1 MKKFTIFITTLLLYV
16 TAIFAQAPQKFSY
29 QAVVRNASNALVTNA
44 PVGVRISVLQGGVA
58 GTLAYMETHTA
69 VTNENGLMTLS
80 IGSGNLMQGDFASI
94 DWANGLY
101 YLKSEIDPTGGTNYS
116 ITSIQQLLSVPYA
129 LYANESGNGF
139 SGDYNDLLN
148 TPTIPSVPTN
158 VSAFANDAGYLTSFT
173 EQQVLSISHD
183 TVFLTGGSF
192 VKLPA
197 GFDGDYNS
205 LINRPTLFSGNYNDL
220 SNTPA
225 IPTVPTNVSAFNNDA
240 GYITGYTETDPQF
253 NAWDKDYNDLIN
265 KPYIPNV
272 PTNVSS
278 FNNDAGYLTGYTETD
293 PQFNAWDKNYYDL
306 TNRPQIPQIPT
317 NISTF
322 TNDIG
327 YITNADVP
335 TNVSAFTNDAG
346 YITNVDVPTNVS
358 AFTNDA
364 GYITGYT
371 EADPQFNAWDK
382 DYNDLI
388 NKPVIPTV
396 PANVSAFTNDA
407 GYITGYTEA
416 DPQFN
421 AWDKDYN
428 DLTNKPTIPT
438 VPTNVSAFANDAG
451 YITSSQVPAQVNA
464 DWNATNGAAQI
475 LNKPTLFSGNYNDL
489 TNKPIIP
496 TVPTNVSAFTNDA
509 GYLTGFT
516 ETDPLFNA
524 WNKNYN
530 DLINKPVIPTVPTN
544 VSAFANDAGYIT
556 SSQVPAQ
563 VNADWNATNG
573 AAQIMNKPTLF
584 SGNYNDLTN
593 KPTIPTVPTNV
604 SAFNNDAGYIT
615 NANVPT
621 VPANLSAFNNDVG
634 YVTSVQIPA
643 QVNADWNATTGAA
656 KILNKPT
663 IPTVPVNVSAFANDA
678 GYITSANVPTNVS
691 AFTND
696 AGYIT
701 TVDVQQAANIP
712 TNVSA
717 FNNDANYITAAD
729 IPAQVNADWNAT
741 SGAAKILN
749 KPTLFSGN
757 YNDLTNK
764 PTIPAAANN
773 ATLNIQ
779 RNGTSVGTF
788 TANASTNKT
797 INITVPTTTNEL
809 TNNSGFITANQ
820 IPAQVNADWNA
831 TSGAAQILNKPTI
844 PSIPTNVSVFNNDAN
859 YITNTGNTC
868 DNTIDLCN
876 LLSTIE
882 SLQNQVQELASMTGG
897 NPYGTASSDTCP
909 QRMVVID
916 GSPNVC
922 YFGPEFANTQL
933 TVWVDGGYDFTA
945 DYIWFESGQYRPN
958 VLGSGN
964 SYVETWTPTYNNP
977 LQFTVKVTFADGCSY
992 ISAPFE
998 VNVYDKP
1005 YATVTGS
1012 AGEVCA
1018 GEEVTLR
1025 ANLQNY
1031 NDPMITFQ
1039 WYENQVNNSHL
1050 LSGRTHEVEHFE
1062 PASTTDYI
1070 VKVTHL
1076 MNYFSD
1082 NCVAYDTFRVE
1093 VTECDTAGGSGAD
1106 TTQTSQHTISISLTT
1121 DDYGSETTWQVID
1134 VSDNSVLA
1142 SGGSYSSN
1150 NTQDI
1155 PDVIVDG
1162 TGCYVFTI
1170 YDSYGDGIYSS
1181 GNYSVSYDSVV
1192 MGSGGG
1198 NSFSQESYILN
1209 PESSSCPTDEIALTS
1224 VDINDNQLQNNNFY
1238 VKGTVTNKGVSSI
1251 HSFKVKYRVDGGAW
1265 SSDYTVSCNIAPMDT
1280 MGFTHDVPASI
1291 SSTGQHTLE
1300 VVVFEPNG
1308 MADNETDNTAS
1319 KNLIIYSVPEGDAQP
1334 CPGAPT
1340 VTDVDGNVYNT
1351 VRIGGQCWMR
1361 ENLKVTRFPDETDI
1375 FYNATTNSTTPGRYY
1390 PYNDSANVSIY
1401 GYLYNWA
1408 AIMHGIPSSGN
1419 TPSGVQG
1426 ICPDGWHV
1434 PSDGEWMQLIDYISG
1449 QNVYR
1454 CNGDIAKSLAATTGW
1469 ISTPNQCCVGY
1480 EPNTNNS
1487 TGFNAL
1493 PAGGS
1498 YSSEGWEA
1506 IFGSATESS
1515 SANMWTYDLSFQGR
1529 DFSRYS
1535 RTKIYGYSIRC
1546 LKDGDGSSLLPTVT
1560 TNEVNNITATTAM
1573 SGGNVIFEGESSITA
1588 RGVCWSISHN
1598 PNVLTAPHT
1607 TDGNGIGSFSSSITG
1622 LASNFTYYVRAY
1634 ATNMYGTVYGN
1645 EVSISIPVN
1654 PNGDE
1659 KSCPGTPTV
1668 TDIDGNVYNTIHIGG
1683 QCWMR
1688 ENLKSTKY
1696 ADGTVV
1702 ALGVS
1707 SSATIPYRK
1716 YPYNDS
1722 TYVSVYGYLYNWPAA
1737 MRGASSSDG
1746 TPSGVQGICPSG
1758 WHLPS
1763 DAEWT
1768 QLADYVS
1775 SQSEYLCGYGSTR
1788 IAKALAAA
1796 TEWSEGW
1803 NYCAVGSNVND
1814 NNATGFGGLPAGN
1827 GSSNYGENAY
1837 FLSSTE
1843 ASDGSVWVR
1852 NLDHHHAT
1860 FDRTDIFSYKYSYN
1874 SVRCLR
1880 DESNSLLPSVSTGS
1894 VNIMTSTNVICSG
1907 NVTSEGGNA
1916 VTACGICWSTLHNP
1930 KVEDNHTSENASV
1943 GSFSSSIT
1951 GLVSNLTYYIR
1962 AYATNSFGTVYGEEV
1977 SFSIP
1982 ISTGGDEKSCPGT
1995 PTVTDVDG
2003 NIYNTILIGDQ
2014 CWMRENLKTT
2024 RFANGTL
2031 IYKGSPNIVSS
2042 SPLRYYPGDAS
2053 ENVINYG
2060 YLYNW
2065 SAVMHNASS
2074 NNAIS
2079 SGVQGICPNGW
2090 HVPSSAEWAA
2100 LVDYVGGQAQ
2110 YWCNSNANSV
2120 AKALASSIGWN
2131 SSTGL
2136 CHVGNDQ
2143 NANNVTGFGAMPA
2156 GEEVWGTGNNAYFW
2170 SATEASNSSAWY
2182 YRLGANSDSI
2192 SVASGDNKN
2201 GYSVRC
2207 LRD

>member
-1 MKKFTIFITTLLLYV
+1 MKKFTIFITSLLFCI

-29 QAVVRNASNALVTNA
+29 QAVVRNASNALVTNS
-44 PVGVRISVLQGGVA
+44 PVGARISVLQGGVA
-58 GTLAYMETHTA
+58 GTLVYMETHTA

-80 IGSGNLMQGDFASI
+80 IGSGNLMQGDFAAI

-101 YLKSEIDPTGGTNYS
+101 YLKSEIDPAGGTNYS

-205 LINRPTLFSGNYNDL
+205 LTNKPNLFSGNYNDL
-220 SNTPA
+220 SNTPT

-253 NAWDKDYNDLIN
+253 NAWDKNYNDLIN
-265 KPYIPNV
+265 KPFIPTV
-272 PTNVSS
+272 PVNVSV
-278 FNNDAGYLTGYTETD
+278 FNNDAGYLTSFTEQQVLSISHDTVFLTGGSFVKLPAGFD
-293 PQFNAWDKNYYDL
+293 GDYNSLTNRPSLFSGNYNDL
-306 TNRPQIPQIPT
+306 TNRPVIPT
-317 NISTF
+317 
-322 TNDIG
+322 
-327 YITNADVP
+327 VP
-335 TNVSAFTNDAG
+335 TNVSAF
-346 YITNVDVPTNVS
+346 S
-358 AFTNDA
+358 NDA

-371 EADPQFNAWDK
+371 ETDPQFNAWDK

-388 NKPVIPTV
+388 NKPTIPTV

-407 GYITGYTEA
+407 GYITNANIPANVSSFTNDAGYITGYTET

-428 DLTNKPTIPT
+428 DLINKPTIPT
-438 VPTNVSAFANDAG
+438 VPANVSAFTNDAD
-451 YITSSQVPAQVNA
+451 YVTSSQVPAQVNA

-489 TNKPIIP
+489 TNKP
-496 TVPTNVSAFTNDA
+496 
-509 GYLTGFT
+509 
-516 ETDPLFNA
+516 
-524 WNKNYN
+524 
-530 DLINKPVIPTVPTN
+530 
-544 VSAFANDAGYIT
+544 
-556 SSQVPAQ
+556 
-563 VNADWNATNG
+563 
-573 AAQIMNKPTLF
+573 
-584 SGNYNDLTN
+584 
-593 KPTIPTVPTNV
+593 TIPTVPTNV

-615 NANVPT
+615 SANVPT

-634 YVTSVQIPA
+634 YVTASQIPV

-663 IPTVPVNVSAFANDA
+663 IPSVPANVSAFANDA

-717 FNNDANYITAAD
+717 FNNDAGYLSSYTESQSLANVTAIGNSAGD
-729 IPAQVNADWNAT
+729 RQLKDVSDPTESYDAVNLRTLIWMMDSLRSDFQQQLQRQQEQMQQMQDQMQNQIDSLRNVINAT
-741 SGAAKILN
+741 
-749 KPTLFSGN
+749 P
-757 YNDLTNK
+757 
-764 PTIPAAANN
+764 P
-773 ATLNIQ
+773 
-779 RNGTSVGTF
+779 
-788 TANASTNKT
+788 
-797 INITVPTTTNEL
+797 
-809 TNNSGFITANQ
+809 
-820 IPAQVNADWNA
+820 
-831 TSGAAQILNKPTI
+831 
-844 PSIPTNVSVFNNDAN
+844 
-859 YITNTGNTC
+859 
-868 DNTIDLCN
+868 
-876 LLSTIE
+876 
-882 SLQNQVQELASMTGG
+882 
-897 NPYGTASSDTCP
+897 DT
-909 QRMVVID
+909 
-916 GSPNVC
+916 
-922 YFGPEFANTQL
+922 
-933 TVWVDGGYDFTA
+933 
-945 DYIWFESGQYRPN
+945 
-958 VLGSGN
+958 
-964 SYVETWTPTYNNP
+964 
-977 LQFTVKVTFADGCSY
+977 
-992 ISAPFE
+992 
-998 VNVYDKP
+998 
-1005 YATVTGS
+1005 
-1012 AGEVCA
+1012 
-1018 GEEVTLR
+1018 
-1025 ANLQNY
+1025 
-1031 NDPMITFQ
+1031 
-1039 WYENQVNNSHL
+1039 
-1050 LSGRTHEVEHFE
+1050 
-1062 PASTTDYI
+1062 
-1070 VKVTHL
+1070 
-1076 MNYFSD
+1076 
-1082 NCVAYDTFRVE
+1082 
-1093 VTECDTAGGSGAD
+1093 

-1121 DDYGSETTWQVID
+1121 DDYGNETTWQVID
-1134 VSDNSVLA
+1134 VSNNTVLA
-1142 SGGSYSSN
+1142 SGGPYSSN
-1150 NTQDI
+1150 SVQDI

-1162 TGCYVFTI
+1162 IGCYVFTI
-1170 YDSYGDGIYSS
+1170 YDEYGDGIYAP
-1181 GNYSVSYDSVV
+1181 GGYAVSYDSVV
-1192 MGSGGG
+1192 MGSGYGD
-1198 NSFSQESYILN
+1198 SFSQESYLLN
-1209 PESSSCPTDEIALTS
+1209 PESSSCPSDEITLTS
-1224 VDINDNQLQNNNFY
+1224 VDINDNQLQGNGFY
-1238 VKGTVTNKGVSSI
+1238 VKGSVTNRGVSAI

-1265 SSDYTVSCNIAPMDT
+1265 SSDHTVSCNIAPMGT
-1280 MGFTHDVPASI
+1280 ASFTHDIPTSI
-1291 SSTGQHTLE
+1291 STTGQHTLE

-1308 MADNETDNTAS
+1308 MADNETDNSAS
-1319 KNLIIYSVPEGDAQP
+1319 KTLTINSIPEGDAQP
-1334 CPGAPT
+1334 CPGTPT

-1361 ENLKVTRFPDETDI
+1361 ENLKVTRFPDGTDI
-1375 FYNATTNSTTPGRYY
+1375 FYSATANSTTPCRYY
-1390 PYNDSANVSIY
+1390 PYNDSSNVLTY

-1408 AIMHGIPSSGN
+1408 AIMHGTLSSGS
-1419 TPSGVQG
+1419 TPSEVQG

-1434 PSDGEWMQLIDYISG
+1434 PSDGEWLQLIDYVSG
-1449 QNVYR
+1449 QNEYR

-1469 ISTPNQCCVGY
+1469 NSTPNQCCVGY
-1480 EPNTNNS
+1480 EPSTNNS
-1487 TGFNAL
+1487 TGFSAL
-1493 PAGGS
+1493 PAS
-1498 YSSEGWEA
+1498 LEGWEA
-1506 IFGSATESS
+1506 IFGSTTESS

-1535 RTKIYGYSIRC
+1535 RTKSYGYSIRC
-1546 LKDGDGSSLLPTVT
+1546 LNDGDGSSMLPTVT
-1560 TNEVNNITATTAM
+1560 TNEVNNVTATTAM
-1573 SGGNVIFEGESSITA
+1573 SGGNVISEGESSITA

-1598 PNVLTAPHT
+1598 PNVLTALHT

-1696 ADGTVV
+1696 ADGTPV

-1707 SSATIPYRK
+1707 SSSTIPYRK

-1722 TYVSVYGYLYNWPAA
+1722 TYVSTYGYLYNWPAV
-1737 MRGASSSDG
+1737 MRTAVSSDG

-1775 SQSEYLCGYGSTR
+1775 SQSEYLCGSGGNR

-1796 TEWSEGW
+1796 TEWREGW
-1803 NYCAVGSNVND
+1803 NYCAVGSNVNE
-1814 NNATGFGGLPAGN
+1814 NNATGFGAMPAGN
-1827 GSSNYGENAY
+1827 GSSGYGEDAC
-1837 FLSSTE
+1837 FWSSTE
-1843 ASDGSVWVR
+1843 ASEGYVWIR
-1852 NLDHHHAT
+1852 DLDHHLAT
-1860 FDRTDIFSYKYSYN
+1860 FDRTKSTSHKYNHY

-1880 DESNSLLPSVSTGS
+1880 NESSSLLPSVTTGS
-1894 VNIMTSTNVICSG
+1894 VNNITATNVICTG
-1907 NVTSEGGNA
+1907 NVTSEGGEA
-1916 VTACGICWSTLHNP
+1916 LSACGICWSTLHNP

-2031 IYKGSPNIVSS
+2031 IYKESPNIVSS
-2042 SPLRYYPGDAS
+2042 SPRRYYPGDAS

-2074 NNAIS
+2074 NNAIP

-2156 GEEVWGTGNNAYFW
+2156 GEQVWGTGSNAYFW

-2182 YRLGANSDSI
+2182 YRFSANSDST
-2192 SVASGDNKN
+2192 SVASRDKDDGF
-2201 GYSVRC
+2201 SVRC